1 MADLWSKL
9 KQRKLVQWAIAYVA
23 AAFALLQGIDI
34 VAAKFAWPDSVER
47 MLIIALC
54 VGFFVTVLLAWYHGE
69 QGRQRVS
76 GAELLLMALVLA
88 VGGGFLWQFSRAPG
102 PATPGGRKAPTT
114 VSNGEPA
121 PVRTRHAS
129 TATPREA
136 VAAVSNSEVTSKS
149 IAVLPFENLSSDKDN
164 GYFAD
169 GMQDLILTK
178 LADIGQLKVI
188 SRTSTLKYAS
198 HPDDLKTVG
207 RQLGV
212 ATVLEGSVQKAG
224 NQVLINVQLIDAQTD
239 AHIWAKSYQRTL
251 DNVFGVEGEVAGKI
265 ADALKAR
272 LSPTESAAL
281 AHRPTRNP
289 AAYNAFLKAQ
299 YHGRAVWNATGGY
312 AELFKLADQEFAE
325 AVRLDPSFALAYARW
340 GFVQSNHYYFL
351 TARLHVRQGRSGP
364 DEAGPRAYRHG
375 FAPGTGP
382 ARGPY
387 QPGLVVHPRV
397 R

>member
-1 MADLWSKL
+1 MTDLWQRL
-9 KQRKLVQWAIAYVA
+9 KQRKLVQWALAYVA
-23 AAFALLQGIDI
+23 FAFALLQGIDI

-178 LADIGQLKVI
+178 LADIGRLKVI
-188 SRTSTLKYAS
+188 SRTSTHEVRQPPGRPEDGRPPTWRCHGA
-198 HPDDLKTVG
+198 G
-207 RQLGV
+207 RQR
-212 ATVLEGSVQKAG
+212 AEGRQPGA
-224 NQVLINVQLIDAQTD
+224 D
-239 AHIWAKSYQRTL
+239 QR
-251 DNVFGVEGEVAGKI
+251 A
-265 ADALKAR
+265 ADRCAD
-272 LSPTESAAL
+272 
-281 AHRPTRNP
+281 
-289 AAYNAFLKAQ
+289 
-299 YHGRAVWNATGGY
+299 GRAH
-312 AELFKLADQEFAE
+312 L
-325 AVRLDPSFALAYARW
+325 
-340 GFVQSNHYYFL
+340 
-351 TARLHVRQGRSGP
+351 
-364 DEAGPRAYRHG
+364 GPRA
-375 FAPGTGP
+375 TS
-382 ARGPY
+382 ARWTTCSASRARLRA
-387 QPGLVVHPRV
+387 GLPMHSRPSCHPR
-397 R
+397 RPRRWRIGQPAIRLPTTPF